1 MLEAIHSAAQ
11 RRLSM
16 IALGLLA
23 GLAGL
28 WMYSATIDSRES
40 SGRSRRRHR
49 RRRPA
54 GDISARTDNE
64 ENAPTLERTRT
75 IRRHRRLVSTR
86 TIARELQDGTAEP
99 NEIEEAE
106 AALLERSAMAAE
118 SSNALEDEI
127 IDAIQLAPDSGGGV
141 ASDDDAG
148 EDPVEAEMRLLHLLC
163 TIAEDQSRR
172 NNNIH
177 HSTSCN
183 NCFEG
188 PIRGTR
194 YMCAQCA
201 NYDLCEACEAQDAHR
216 HHLMLKISI
225 PLPPLMHGRIPLI
238 HKLCPGNLIPKELAR
253 ETRTELEQST
263 SLDRMEII
271 SLYNEFSLLATT
283 TEDGTEVITRDAFYT
298 CMGKFG
304 GSRSVLANR
313 MFAYYDADNDG
324 MINFPEMARGFSV
337 HTKGMLE
344 DKIPGVFRV
353 YDVDGDGKVS
363 RDDVRTMLEAFA
375 DATRELAKSAVPA
388 QEEEIEGESMG
399 DPTRRM
405 PGQTISSLF
414 TAPMPAES
422 PSALDK
428 EVSAL
433 RAEVLALRESSAARR
448 VSMLPVR
455 VAEPSEMGRATSDA
469 DRASS
474 DADSSA
480 ASVAATTSA
489 TIGTIASSRMP
500 RRMSA
505 NPPPDNTSAQLPAAA
520 AAESAL
526 EPDFEDQIDSAVPRE
541 SEGNAATSGNFVA
554 AAAAF
559 TDTLHDEAGRS
570 PISLSASQLAEDT
583 ASVAAGQGTRH
594 PPLLPS
600 TMWHDMDEENDWSV
614 MEALSQDAIRLMID
628 EIFTEAAPKDPICM
642 TYGEFAA
649 YLSLNPS
656 LANYLNT
663 LGSIF

>member
-1 MLEAIHSAAQ
+1 MQ

-16 IALGLLA
+16 VALGLLA

-28 WMYSATIDSRES
+28 WIYSATIDSRG
-40 SGRSRRRHR
+40 SGGGNRRRSR

-54 GDISARTDNE
+54 DDAPIRTDDEDNG
-64 ENAPTLERTRT
+64 PTLERTRT
-75 IRRHRRLVSTR
+75 IRRHRRMVSTR
-86 TIARELQDGTAEP
+86 TIARELQDGAAEP
-99 NEIEEAE
+99 NEVEEVE
-106 AALLERSAMAAE
+106 SALPRRSAVSAE

-127 IDAIQLAPDSGGGV
+127 MDAIQLAPAAEGDG
-141 ASDDDAG
+141 ASEDDATD
-148 EDPVEAEMRLLHLLC
+148 DPAEGEMRLLHLLC

-172 NNNIH
+172 NSIIH
-177 HSTSCN
+177 HGTSCN
-183 NCFEG
+183 SCFEE
-188 PIRGTR
+188 PIRGMR
-194 YMCAQCA
+194 YRCAQCS

-225 PLPPLMHGRIPLI
+225 PLPPLMHSRIPLI
-238 HKLCPGNLIPKELAR
+238 HKLCPGTLLPKELSR
-253 ETRTELEQST
+253 ETRTELEQNT

-271 SLYNEFSLLATT
+271 SLYNEFCLLATT

-304 GSRSVLANR
+304 GSRSVIANR
-313 MFAYYDADNDG
+313 MFAYYDADEDG
-324 MINFPEMARGFSV
+324 MITFSEMAHGFSV
-337 HTKGMLE
+337 YTKGMLE
-344 DKIPGVFRV
+344 EKVPGVFRV
-353 YDVDGDGKVS
+353 YDIDGDGKVS

-375 DATRELAKSAVPA
+375 DATRELAKSVVPT
-388 QEEEIEGESMG
+388 QEEEIEAEAIG
-399 DPTRRM
+399 DLSRRM

-414 TAPMPAES
+414 TAPIPVES

-455 VAEPSEMGRATSDA
+455 AEVSSEVGRATSDA
-469 DRASS
+469 GRGSS
-474 DADSSA
+474 EADSSI

-489 TIGTIASSRMP
+489 TIGTIVSSRMP

-505 NPPPDNTSAQLPAAA
+505 NIPLDTSAQLPVDATTA
-520 AAESAL
+520 SAP
-526 EPDFEDQIDSAVPRE
+526 EPDFEDQIELEVPRE
-541 SEGNAATSGNFVA
+541 SEANTATAGGVVA
-554 AAAAF
+554 ASVGF
-559 TDTLHDEAGRS
+559 TDTLRDRTGRS
-570 PISLSASQLAEDT
+570 PILSASQLAED
-583 ASVAAGQGTRH
+583 AAAAGQGTRY

-600 TMWHDMDEENDWSV
+600 TMWHDVDEENDWSV

-642 TYGEFAA
+642 TYSEFAA

-663 LGSIF
+663 LGPIF